1 MCDLVFVA
9 ESMDIENYADDTT
22 PYAYCEDFGLIIN
35 KLEVKANKILQWFI
49 KNVTKVN
56 ADNCHLL
63 VTNNEEKNIFIG
75 GETIK
80 NIFIGGETIKNNEKE
95 NLLRITIDN
104 KLFYWSCKQNLR

>member
-9 ESMDIENYADDTT
+9 ESMNIENYADDTT

-63 VTNNEEKNIFIG
+63 VTNNEEQ
-75 GETIK
+75 

-104 KLFYWSCKQNLR
+104 KLFYWSCKQNLQ

>member
-49 KNVTKVN
+49 KNITKVN

-104 KLFYWSCKQNLR
+104 KLFY